1 MAIAYLNGEWQA
13 PEEAKIS
20 IFDRGF
26 MFGDGV
32 YEVMPIYWQQVFTL
46 DEHLMRLRRSL
57 DEIRITPP
65 FSDDEWKKLFAEAI
79 ERSGEETAFLYL
91 QVTRG
96 IAATRDHA
104 YPVGVKPTVLV
115 TVTAAPMLERESV
128 VPYRMVTKA
137 DFRWGRG
144 DIKVV
149 SLIANGLLKN
159 EALDEGFDDA
169 ILIRDG
175 LVTESTLSNLFI
187 VKDGIII
194 TPPESRY
201 LLHGITREH
210 IIGLARSANLPLEER
225 SISEEE
231 LADADEIW
239 ISSTGHEAWPVGEL
253 NGKIIGNG
261 EGGVV
266 WQSIDTLF
274 QESKKKMLTD
284 AER

>member
-1 MAIAYLNGEWQA
+1 MAIAYLNGKWQA

-20 IFDRGF
+20 VLDRGF

-32 YEVMPIYWQQVFTL
+32 YEVMPVYWQQVFTL
-46 DEHLMRLRRSL
+46 DEHLARLRRSL
-57 DEIRITPP
+57 AEIRITPP
-65 FSDDEWKKLFAEAI
+65 FSDDEWKDLFAEAI
-79 ERSGEETAFLYL
+79 ERSGEETAFVYL

-96 IAATRDHA
+96 VAATRDHQ

-115 TVTAAPMLERESV
+115 TVTAAPMLERKSV
-128 VPYRMVTKA
+128 IPYRMVTKV
-137 DFRWGRG
+137 DFRWGKG
-144 DIKVV
+144 DIKVI

-194 TPPESRY
+194 TPPKSKY
-201 LLHGITREH
+201 LLHGITRKH
-210 IIGLARSANLPLEER
+210 IIELARSANLPLEER
-225 SISEEE
+225 NISEEE

-253 NGKIIGNG
+253 NGNIIGNG

-266 WQSIDTLF
+266 WQSIDALF
-274 QESKKKMLTD
+274 QESKKKLLNSSGS
-284 AER
+284 

>member
-1 MAIAYLNGEWQA
+1 MAIAYLNGKWQA

-20 IFDRGF
+20 VLDRGF

-32 YEVMPIYWQQVFTL
+32 YEVMPVYWQQVFTL
-46 DEHLMRLRRSL
+46 DEHLARLRRSL
-57 DEIRITPP
+57 AEIRITPP
-65 FSDDEWKKLFAEAI
+65 FSDDEWKDLFAEAI
-79 ERSGEETAFLYL
+79 ERGGEETAFVYL

-96 IAATRDHA
+96 VAATRDHQ

-115 TVTAAPMLERESV
+115 TVTAAPMLERKSV
-128 VPYRMVTKA
+128 IPYRMVTKV
-137 DFRWGRG
+137 DFRWGKG
-144 DIKVV
+144 DIKVI

-194 TPPESRY
+194 TPPKSKY
-201 LLHGITREH
+201 LLHGITRKH
-210 IIGLARSANLPLEER
+210 IIELARSANLPLEER
-225 SISEEE
+225 NISEEE

-253 NGKIIGNG
+253 NGNIIGNG

-266 WQSIDTLF
+266 WQSIDALF
-274 QESKKKMLTD
+274 QESKKKLLNSSGS
-284 AER
+284 